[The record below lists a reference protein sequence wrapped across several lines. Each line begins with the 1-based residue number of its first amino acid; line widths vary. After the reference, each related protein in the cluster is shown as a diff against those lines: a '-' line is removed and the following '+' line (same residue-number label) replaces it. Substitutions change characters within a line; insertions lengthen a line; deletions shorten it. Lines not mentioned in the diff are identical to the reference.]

1 MSFKDEYEVMTSVPH
16 GHDAFY
22 ILSVPRPEI
31 KEFVKK
37 KKQWNNLTKLQK
49 AVSALMTPEER
60 AERRRQAFIDR
71 STAQS
76 AVVAA
81 AKKKNPGFGSLLG
94 LSQAGDER
102 IRQHKE
108 REKAITARKPQ
119 NDFNTPIA
127 TQAQSDRTNSIAR
140 TK

>member
-1 MSFKDEYEVMTSVPH
+1 MFKDEYEELTSVPF
-16 GHDAFY
+16 GHNAFY
-22 ILSVPRPEI
+22 ILAKPRPEI

-76 AVVAA
+76 AVVAKTRETNKGFGTLHGLSRAADEKIRAHKA
-81 AKKKNPGFGSLLG
+81 AKAKTHISAN
-94 LSQAGDER
+94 
-102 IRQHKE
+102 
-108 REKAITARKPQ
+108 
-119 NDFNTPIA
+119 
-127 TQAQSDRTNSIAR
+127 
-140 TK
+140 

>member
-1 MSFKDEYEVMTSVPH
+1 MSFKDEYEELTSVPF
-16 GHDAFY
+16 GHNAFY
-22 ILSVPRPEI
+22 ILAKPRPEI

-71 STAQS
+71 STAQTK
-76 AVVAA
+76 VVAA

-102 IRQHKE
+102 IRQHKA
-108 REKAITARKPQ
+108 REAAIVAKKTAST
-119 NDFNTPIA
+119 FNVQIA
-127 TQAQSDRTNSIAR
+127 DQASIDRTNSIKGR
-140 TK
+140 